1 MKTQGD
7 IIVNE
12 MHIPLESGSELV
24 GDLVVP
30 EHATGLILFAHG
42 SGSSRRSSR
51 NRHVAKFLNSKGLG
65 TLLID
70 LLTPAEERHD
80 LKTRRTYRFDIPLLA
95 DRLVEI
101 IDWIVVDKNIEG
113 LKIGL
118 FGASTGAAGAIIA
131 AGRRD
136 KWVNAT
142 VSRGGRPD
150 LAMSEALAEVS
161 SPTLF
166 IVGQRDYDVL
176 ALNENAM
183 AQMNCKTK
191 LVVVPGATHLFEE
204 KGALDEVALAASDWF
219 ETYLK

>member
-1 MKTQGD
+1 MNTSRN
-7 IIVNE
+7 VTVVEE
-12 MHIPLESGSELV
+12 MLVPLESGSELQ

-30 EHATGLILFAHG
+30 EHATGLVLFAHG

-51 NRHVAKFLNSKGLG
+51 NRYVARLLNNIGLA

-70 LLTPAEERHD
+70 LLTASEEQHD
-80 LKTRRTYRFDIPLLA
+80 LKTRAYRFDISLLT

-101 IDWIVVDKNIEG
+101 IDWIIVNENTEG

-118 FGASTGAAGAIIA
+118 FGASTGAAGAINA
-131 AGRRD
+131 ASRRD
-136 KWVNAT
+136 KWVNAI

-150 LAMSEALAEVS
+150 LANSEALAEVS

-166 IVGQRDYDVL
+166 IVGQRDYEVIP
-176 ALNENAM
+176 LNETAM

-191 LVVVPGATHLFEE
+191 LIIVPGATHLFEE
-204 KGALDEVALAASDWF
+204 EGALDQVASEASAWF
-219 ETYLK
+219 TTYLK

>member
-1 MKTQGD
+1 MNTSRNV
-7 IIVNE
+7 IVVEE
-12 MHIPLESGSELV
+12 MLVPLESGSELQ

-30 EHATGLILFAHG
+30 EHANGLVLFAHG

-51 NRHVAKFLNSKGLG
+51 NRYVARLLNNIGLA

-70 LLTPAEERHD
+70 LLTASEEQHD
-80 LKTRRTYRFDIPLLA
+80 LKTRALRFDIPLLT

-101 IDWIVVDKNIEG
+101 IDWIIVNENTEG

-118 FGASTGAAGAIIA
+118 FGASTGAAGAINA
-131 AGRRD
+131 ASRRD
-136 KWVNAT
+136 KWINAI

-150 LAMSEALAEVS
+150 LANSEALAEVS

-166 IVGQRDYDVL
+166 IVGQRDYEVIP
-176 ALNENAM
+176 LNKTAM

-191 LVVVPGATHLFEE
+191 LTIVPGATHLFEE
-204 KGALDEVALAASDWF
+204 EGALDKVASEASDWF
-219 ETYLK
+219 TTYLK